1 MVEHYVLLNI
11 AVKLKFVSS
20 VIYWNLDINP
30 SSFNITCCNFRNY
43 ILSCDKGYKEGPSLT
58 CFLFV
63 SPAVGLQIFW
73 MGVSVAS
80 APPQTLPPRWKG
92 CRPPPVTR
100 PSRRFRTSP
109 LSDRHGHHRRTGP
122 LLRPFSTH
130 FTFVP
135 NSFPKWLSFFS
146 WIVLLHFKARREF
159 SLWDRPKGME
169 RLWMFFASAAI
180 NRCKTWCI
188 YLYPSEERQ
197 FFFFGFPN
205 GAIIFL
211 ITLRKE
217 NRCKQE
223 NNFDLQSQLANRYC
237 VRI

>member
-1 MVEHYVLLNI
+1 MSPFTIQVWINYLGKLYTKQAHLLLWI
-11 AVKLKFVSS
+11 DSS
-20 VIYWNLDINP
+20 
-30 SSFNITCCNFRNY
+30 C
-43 ILSCDKGYKEGPSLT
+43 GEGPSLT

-146 WIVLLHFKARREF
+146 WIVLLRYILKRGV
-159 SLWDRPKGME
+159 S
-169 RLWMFFASAAI
+169 
-180 NRCKTWCI
+180 
-188 YLYPSEERQ
+188 
-197 FFFFGFPN
+197 FPC
-205 GAIIFL
+205 GTDLRAWRDCGCFL
-211 ITLRKE
+211 H
-217 NRCKQE
+217 
-223 NNFDLQSQLANRYC
+223 QLL
-237 VRI
+237 